1 MKILHLQTELKIAC
15 GITKIIY
22 LLVENTSQ
30 EINHSVLTFGGDAI
44 DRFKSAG
51 IDVVVS
57 AKTNGG
63 LQQSLEVLIRIFFL
77 VRKQNIDIIHSHHR
91 YFDFIAFFISK
102 LIRVKTITSVQSK
115 VYGKKIFSYKADC
128 LIACSN
134 YIKEHLINYFRIDA
148 GRITVIHNFVDPKEA
163 VVTKEKTTLKRELGL
178 EDSIIIIGF
187 IGRFSVREK
196 GVDILL
202 ESFKKLSSD
211 DNDSRLIMIGDGED
225 EDYVKNFITS
235 NDLKTILITPKENI
249 YDYYNIIDI
258 VVLPSRIEPFGIV
271 VIEGGL
277 MKKSV
282 IASDIDG
289 LKEIIDNGVN
299 GSLFPYENVKSL
311 TATLKVLI
319 KNSQMRIK
327 FGEELYKKVMNNFT
341 NKKIVPLYKQTYQ
354 QLMKDEW

>member
-354 QLMKDEW
+354 QQIKDEC